1 MAKMR
6 KFFAMA
12 WLCIRRP
19 GTLFKGI
26 KYLKNNGIKGFLSNM
41 KSRAAF
47 EVSPESGQWE
57 VKPEKGPFHG
67 DILFSILMPVY
78 NVEEKWIRKA
88 IDSVKAQTY
97 LEWELCI
104 ADDCSTKE
112 ETREFLR
119 NIKDEQIHV
128 TFLEKNG
135 GISRAT
141 NEAAG
146 LAKGDYILLM
156 DNDDVLAPH
165 ALYEFYKEIKK
176 SDADIIYSDQDI
188 IDQYDCHR
196 EPLHKPDFSMDLLLG
211 QMYIGHLLGFK
222 RSLFEASGGFRSEF
236 NGSQDYDL
244 MLRMSR
250 RAEKIAHIPKILY
263 SWRDLP
269 SSTAANPES
278 KPYAQTAGLRAVQE
292 YLDSVYPEG
301 ASASETEA
309 LFVYDVRY
317 PVMKPAKVSVIMP
330 TKDHADLLGAV
341 IKSIEEKTDYPDYEI
356 LILDNNSKEQE
367 TFRCFKEL
375 QEAYS
380 NVKVIDAP
388 FKFNWSKLNNLGITK
403 ASGDVFIFMN
413 NDMEVISPE
422 WMQRLAE
429 KALRKGTGVVGGLLL
444 YEDGTIQ
451 HAGVVTGIGGW
462 ADHIFKGMKPVHY
475 GSPFISP
482 MVTRNVTAVTG
493 ACMAISRE
501 TIERIGNFD
510 EEFIV
515 CGSDIE
521 ICIRAI
527 NRGLVNVYDP
537 YVKLYHYESKS
548 RDARDIPEV
557 DFQLSYKM
565 YKNYHNH
572 TDPYY
577 NINLD
582 PESCIPR
589 RRNGQKGTTL

>member
-1 MAKMR
+1 MSKIR
-6 KFFAMA
+6 KLFAMA

-26 KYLKNNGIKGFLSNM
+26 KYLKKNGVKGFINNM

-47 EVSPESGQWE
+47 EVSPESYQWD

-78 NVEEKWIRKA
+78 NVEEKWIQKA

-97 LEWELCI
+97 LDWELCI
-104 ADDCSTKE
+104 ADDCSTKD
-112 ETREFLR
+112 ETREYLKT
-119 NIKDEQIHV
+119 IKDEQIHV

-141 NEAAG
+141 NEAAS

-165 ALYEFYKEIKK
+165 ALYEFFKEIKK
-176 SDADIIYSDQDI
+176 SETDIIYSDQDI
-188 IDQYDCHR
+188 IDQDDRHR
-196 EPLHKPDFSMDLLLG
+196 EPLHKPDFSMDLLLS

-222 RSLFEASGGFRSEF
+222 RSLFEETGGFRSEF

-250 RAEKIAHIPKILY
+250 RAGRIAHVPKVLY

-278 KPYAQTAGLRAVQE
+278 KPYAQTAGLHAVQE
-292 YLDSVYPEG
+292 YLDSEYAQG
-301 ASASETEA
+301 AVVSETES

-317 PVMKPAKVSVIMP
+317 PVQEPVKVSVIMP
-330 TKDHADLLGAV
+330 TKDHADLLAAV

-356 LILDNNSKEQE
+356 LILNNNSREQE
-367 TFRCFKEL
+367 TFDCFKEL
-375 QEAYS
+375 QEKYD
-380 NVKVIDAP
+380 NVKVIDAL
-388 FKFNWSKLNNLGITK
+388 FKFNWSKLNNLGISK
-403 ASGDVFIFMN
+403 ATGDVFIFMN

-493 ACMAISRE
+493 ACMAVSRK

-565 YKNYHNH
+565 YENYHHH

-589 RRNGQKGTTL
+589 RRNEQ